1 MPAAIVVFCSAMM
14 PLLDPTW
21 FGSDGFPDVAV
32 PTRTVPQSETLLG
45 NLRNWYDAELGSTR
59 PIQNGIYEQDNPHV
73 IQNPY
78 DPNLWTL
85 PLEFSSSMVVFLF
98 LMAGARLR
106 NRVRIALAFLLIV
119 YLEYNF
125 DFVAILMFLSGML
138 ICDVHFEVDK
148 WFAKPEGGRQTSV
161 LPTRGPW
168 ARVRTSI
175 GSRALIRVQNSC
187 IVQRVL
193 PLSAFVLALWL
204 LSAPEAYRG
213 LHESWGFV
221 TLSAWAPAWYGD
233 HILYP
238 LGAILLVLV
247 VDYTPFLQSLFTN
260 RFSQYMGR
268 ISYSLYLIHGPLLWS
283 VGLKLAHYTIENITG
298 GDTNEKY
305 FFGMMLAFAMWW
317 PMAIYLADLTVRHVD
332 DNCVWL
338 ARWAYE
344 KLSKTDA

>member
-21 FGSDGFPDVAV
+21 FGSDGFPNVAV
-32 PTRTVPQSETLLG
+32 PTRMVPQSDSFIG
-45 NLRNWYDAELGSTR
+45 QLRNWYEAEIGSTR
-59 PIQNGIYEQDNPHV
+59 PIQNGIYEQYDPHV
-73 IQNPY
+73 IANPY

-106 NRVRIALAFLLIV
+106 NRVRIALAFLLII

-148 WFAKPEGGRQTSV
+148 LFAEPKGSSDTWV
-161 LPTRGPW
+161 LPMLGPW
-168 ARVRTSI
+168 ARVRGNI
-175 GSRALIRVQNSC
+175 FSRILDKFRHSY
-187 IVQRVL
+187 VL
-193 PLSAFVLALWL
+193 GRIAGLSAFIFALWL
-204 LSAPEAYRG
+204 LSAPETHFG
-213 LHESWGFV
+213 VHESWGYV

-238 LGAILLVLV
+238 FGAILLVLV
-247 VDYTPFLQSLFTN
+247 LDYTPFLQVLFTN

-283 VGLKLAHYTIENITG
+283 VGLKLAHFTVDNITG

-305 FFGMMLAFAMWW
+305 FFGMMLAFAFWW
-317 PMAIYLADLTVRHVD
+317 PMAIYLADLTVRHID

-338 ARWAYE
+338 ARWTYE
-344 KLSKTDA
+344 KLSKKDA